1 MQIHQIRFKLKPPK
15 RIGRSGKRGNYS
27 GRGIKGQ
34 KARAG
39 HKIRPAL
46 RDIILKFPKRKG
58 LANIK
63 IKKNIFEVNLEE
75 IDKKF
80 NQGEIVTKVG
90 LRERGVIKIPKSIKN
105 FQIKILAKGGLTK
118 SLIFK
123 PEFIFSEKALKK
135 IELSGSK
142 IG

>member
-1 MQIHQIRFKLKPPK
+1 MQIHQIRVKIKKAK
-15 RIGRSGKRGNYS
+15 RIGRGGKKGNYS

-46 RDIILKFPKRKG
+46 RDIILKFPKRRG
-58 LANIK
+58 VGNRQVRR
-63 IKKNIFEVNLEE
+63 NIFKVNLEA

-80 NQGEIVTKVG
+80 SPGEVVTKTSLQEKGIV
-90 LRERGVIKIPKSIKN
+90 KIPQSIKN
-105 FQIKILAKGGLTK
+105 FQIKILAKGELTK
-118 SLIFK
+118 NLIFK
-123 PEFIFSEKALKK
+123 PEFIFSEKALEK